1 MLMRLFGALRSAR
14 GEFARGTAAA
24 RAGRMADAILG
35 LRRAIELKPDFAE
48 AHYNLGNA
56 YREIGDADSA
66 LAAYRRTAELVP
78 GFADVHLEIGTL
90 LRERHDF
97 DGAGRSLRAALS
109 LKPGNPAALLELG
122 NVAKNLGDWRGALE
136 SYRGALQADPAFARA
151 RWAAAV
157 SQVPVIDEEGTDPA
171 ERRQAFARELAAL
184 EAWAASEPLAFEA
197 VAEHQPFFL
206 AYHEVSNRELLARY
220 GALCASLMQGWQRSA
235 GLAPPPRGA
244 HNSRLRVGIVSAHVF
259 DHSVWQAL
267 VRGWVQRIDR
277 ERFELHLF
285 HLKAARDKQTA
296 LAAAHAAAL
305 HEGKGGWQDWARF
318 IHASRM
324 DVLIYPEIGMDP
336 TTAKLAAMR
345 LAPVQAVSWG
355 HPETSGLPTMDY
367 YLSAQALE
375 SPDAQAHYTE
385 KVELL
390 PGTGCWLPRAAE
402 PVQETKWAEIGAA
415 ESELRLVCPGTP
427 FKYAAEHDGLLVE
440 IARRVPHGRL
450 IFFRSKAGALSDRW
464 QRRLRA
470 AFQRAGLAYE
480 RHVLFV
486 EWQEGPAFRSLLG
499 SADLYLDT
507 VGFSG
512 FNTALQAVRAGLPVV
527 TREGRF
533 LRGRLAS
540 GMLRQIGLDELVAT
554 SDAGYVEIAVAL
566 ANDPARR
573 RGLRERLKSAG
584 ERLLEDDAPVHALEA
599 FLLRV
604 SGR

>member
-14 GEFARGTAAA
+14 SEFERGTAAA
-24 RAGRMADAILG
+24 RAGRMAEAVIG

-78 GFADVHLEIGTL
+78 GFADVHLAIGTL

-97 DGAGRSLRAALS
+97 DDAARSLRAALA
-109 LKPGNPAALLELG
+109 LKADNPAALLELG
-122 NVAKNLGDWRGALE
+122 HVAKNLGDWRGALE
-136 SYRGALQADPAFARA
+136 SYRRALEVDPTFARA

-157 SQVPVIDEEGTDPA
+157 SQMPVIDEDGTDPA

-184 EAWAASEPLAFEA
+184 EAWAASDERAFEA

-220 GALCASLMQGWQRSA
+220 GALCASLMQGWQRSD
-235 GLAPPPRGA
+235 GLAPPRRGA
-244 HNSRLRVGIVSAHVF
+244 RGARLRVGIVSAHVF

-267 VRGWVQRIDR
+267 VRGWVQRIDPK
-277 ERFELHLF
+277 RFELHLF
-285 HLKAARDKQTA
+285 HLKAARDAQTD
-296 LAAAHAAAL
+296 LAASHVAAL

-324 DVLIYPEIGMDP
+324 DALVYPEIGMDP

-345 LAPVQAVSWG
+345 LAPVQAASWG
-355 HPETSGLPTMDY
+355 HPETTGLPTIDY

-390 PGTGCWLPRAAE
+390 PGTGCWLPREPE
-402 PVQETKWAEIGAA
+402 PVRDTKWTELGIADG
-415 ESELRLVCPGTP
+415 ELRLVCPGTP
-427 FKYAAEHDGLLVE
+427 FKYAAEHDALLVE
-440 IARRVPHGRL
+440 IARRVPRGKL
-450 IFFRSKAGALSDRW
+450 IFFRSKAAALSDRW
-464 QRRLRA
+464 QRRLRS
-470 AFQRAGLAYE
+470 AFERAGLPYE

-486 EWQEGPAFRSLLG
+486 KWQEGPAFRSLLA

-554 SDAGYVEIAVAL
+554 SDAAYVELAVTL

-573 RGLRERLKSAG
+573 RGLSERLKAAS
-584 ERLLEDDAPVHALEA
+584 ERLLEDEAPVRALEA

-604 SGR
+604 S